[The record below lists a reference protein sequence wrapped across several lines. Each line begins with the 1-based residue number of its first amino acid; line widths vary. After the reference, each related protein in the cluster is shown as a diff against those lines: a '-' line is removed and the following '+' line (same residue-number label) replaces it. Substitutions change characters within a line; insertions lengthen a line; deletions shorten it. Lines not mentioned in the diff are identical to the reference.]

1 MYLRAVM
8 VRLYLSAVVVVGL
21 YLSAVVV
28 GLSPGL
34 EISASMSLAS
44 MYSSSLLFPS
54 VSAMPSFPP

>member
-1 MYLRAVM
+1 M
-8 VRLYLSAVVVVGL
+8 VWLYLSAVVVVGL

-54 VSAMPSFPP
+54 VSAIPSFPP